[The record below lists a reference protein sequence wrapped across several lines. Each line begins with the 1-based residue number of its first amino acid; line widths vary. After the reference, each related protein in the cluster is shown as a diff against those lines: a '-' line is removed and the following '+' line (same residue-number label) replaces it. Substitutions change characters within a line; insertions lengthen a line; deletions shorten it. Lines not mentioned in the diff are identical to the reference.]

1 MLDFMNDRW
10 ADFGYRS
17 YQHLSL
23 VVQCLVLGTVIAIA
37 LALLVTRLGWLDP
50 IINFISSAG
59 MTLPSLALL
68 GLAMAWLGIGVLP
81 SVFIVTFYATLPIL
95 RNAVVGLKSV
105 NPALMESAVGM
116 GMGATR
122 RFVQVELPLAWP
134 VILAGMRTSAQMAMG
149 IAAIAAYGMGPGLGA
164 WIFQA
169 LSQIGGA
176 TAVNRALA
184 ATIGI
189 VVLALVLDAVL
200 ALLGRFT
207 VSKGIRS

>member
-10 ADFGYRS
+10 ADFGFRS

-23 VVQCLVLGTVIAIA
+23 VLQCLVLGTVIAIA
-37 LALLVTRLGWLDP
+37 LAVLVIRFRWLDP
-50 IINFISSAG
+50 VINFISSTG

-68 GLAMAWLGIGVLP
+68 GLAMAFLGIGVLP
-81 SVFIVTFYATLPIL
+81 SIFVVTFYITFPIL
-95 RNAVVGLKSV
+95 RNAVVGLKGV
-105 NPALMESAVGM
+105 EPALLESAVGM
-116 GMGATR
+116 GLNPVRT
-122 RFVQVELPLAWP
+122 FLTVQLPLAWP

-149 IAAIAAYGMGPGLGA
+149 VAAIAAYGMGPGLGG

-176 TAVNRALA
+176 NAVERALA
-184 ATIGI
+184 ATLGI
-189 VVLALVLDAVL
+189 VVLALLLDAAL
-200 ALLGRFT
+200 ALLGRLT